1 MVRNRQKCAN
11 IIKVCS
17 LWVIIDCAKIDK
29 IVSNIAVP
37 EQAKVVCIWFMI
49 GNMKPLDVS
58 KLFAKARKNKK
69 KLTNALYCTRLLI
82 EVY

>member
-58 KLFAKARKNKK
+58 SLLKLEKMKK
-69 KLTNALYCTRLLI
+69 KKIIKLMNFPKYT
-82 EVY
+82 